1 MRYRTF
7 RAMILA
13 GWGASTALF
22 LAVAAGGQ

>member
-7 RAMILA
+7 KAMILA

-22 LAVAAGGQ
+22 LGVAAGGQ